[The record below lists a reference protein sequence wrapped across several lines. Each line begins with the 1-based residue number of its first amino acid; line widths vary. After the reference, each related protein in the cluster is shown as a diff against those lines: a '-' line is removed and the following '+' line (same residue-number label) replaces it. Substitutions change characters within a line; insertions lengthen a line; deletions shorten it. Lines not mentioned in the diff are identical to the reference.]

1 MVDSSISIDKIIKDK
16 LYIFRKKNGVKSY
29 SDAINLLLERISRFE
44 EFDIIK
50 NLIKHNTE
58 LITKHIK
65 EFEKN
70 NIKT

>member
-1 MVDSSISIDKIIKDK
+1 MVDSTISIDKIVKKRLDK
-16 LYIFRKKNGVKSY
+16 FREKNGVKTY

-50 NLIKHNTE
+50 NLINHNTE

-70 NIKT
+70 NIK